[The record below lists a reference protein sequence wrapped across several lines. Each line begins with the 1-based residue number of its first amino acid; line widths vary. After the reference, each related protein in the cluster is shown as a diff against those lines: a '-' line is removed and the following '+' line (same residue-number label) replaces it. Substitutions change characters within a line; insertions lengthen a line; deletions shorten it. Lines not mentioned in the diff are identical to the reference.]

1 MYDKADQ
8 ADASRIVFEECSIED
23 CVTAEAEKDYNGNWY
38 QNNHSSGEPVSR
50 RVLMMEVD
58 STE

>member
-1 MYDKADQ
+1 MYERAEA
-8 ADASRIVFEECSIED
+8 ADASKIVFEECSIED
-23 CVTAEAEKDYNGNWY
+23 CVTAEAEKDYMGYWH
-38 QNNHSSGEPVSR
+38 QHNHATGEPVSR